1 MLLIFIVYYTT
12 QSFFYFIEK
21 RDYKNISMGELIFEP
36 YIRIFSPQ
44 LIVILGSM
52 FLTFN
57 ASKIFILVFC
67 GKNIF

>member
-1 MLLIFIVYYTT
+1 
-12 QSFFYFIEK
+12 
-21 RDYKNISMGELIFEP
+21 MGELIFEP